1 MQLLSKPTSFDFLG
15 RRHIAVAISA
25 LMLVATIAF
34 IALRGIN
41 FGIDFT
47 GGVLVEVGY
56 PEDVELATVRDALAN
71 AGVEDATVLYFGT
84 NSDVLVRVPPAQEG
98 EDSAGIG
105 EAVFRALQQGDP
117 SVELRRTEFVGPAV
131 GEELREDGG
140 LALMIALLMILA
152 YVTIRFQWK
161 FALGAVVA
169 LVHDVLI
176 TVGFFAAFQVSFDLP
191 VLAALL
197 AVIGYSLNDTIVVF
211 DRIRENFRQLRKRTE
226 VEVMNLSLN
235 QTLSRTLMT
244 SGTTLVVVL
253 ALYLLGGEAIHEFAL
268 ALMVGVVLGTYSS
281 IYVASAA
288 ALALKV
294 TAADLMPPQDESDPE
309 LDAIP

>member
-1 MQLLSKPTSFDFLG
+1 MQLVSKPTHFDFLG
-15 RRHIAVAISA
+15 ARYIAFGLSA
-25 LMLVATIAF
+25 LMLVGTVVLIAV
-34 IALRGIN
+34 RGIN

-56 PEDVELATVRDALAN
+56 PEAVELSSVRDALAN
-71 AGVEDATVLYFGT
+71 DGIDDAIVLYFGN
-84 NSDVLVRVPPAQEG
+84 NSDVLVRVPLIDG
-98 EDSAGIG
+98 GDGAGIG
-105 EAVFRALQQGDP
+105 EQVFLALEQADP
-117 SVELRRTEFVGPAV
+117 GVQLRRTEFVGPAV

-140 LALMIALLMILA
+140 LALLFALLMILA
-152 YVTIRFQWK
+152 YVTLRFQWK

-211 DRIRENFRQLRKRTE
+211 DRIRENFRQVRKRSAI
-226 VEVMNLSLN
+226 EVMNLSLN

-244 SGTTLVVVL
+244 SGTTLLVVL
-253 ALYLLGGEAIHEFAL
+253 ALYFLGGEAINEFAL
-268 ALMVGVVLGTYSS
+268 ALIVGIVLGTYSS

-288 ALALKV
+288 ALALNV
-294 TAADLMPPQDESDPE
+294 TATDLLPPKEESDAE

>member
-1 MQLLSKPTSFDFLG
+1 MQLVSKPTHFNFLG
-15 RRHIAVAISA
+15 ARYIAFGLSA
-25 LMLVATIAF
+25 LMLVGTVVLIAV
-34 IALRGIN
+34 RGIN

-56 PEDVELATVRDALAN
+56 PEAVELSSVRDALAN
-71 AGVEDATVLYFGT
+71 DGIDDAIVLYFGN
-84 NSDVLVRVPPAQEG
+84 NSDVLVRVPLIDG
-98 EDSAGIG
+98 GDGAGIG
-105 EAVFRALQQGDP
+105 EQVFLALEQADP
-117 SVELRRTEFVGPAV
+117 GVQLRRTEFVGPAV

-140 LALMIALLMILA
+140 LALLFALLMILA
-152 YVTIRFQWK
+152 YVTLRFQWK

-211 DRIRENFRQLRKRTE
+211 DRIRENFRQVRKRSAI
-226 VEVMNLSLN
+226 EVMNLSLN

-244 SGTTLVVVL
+244 SGTTLLVVL
-253 ALYLLGGEAIHEFAL
+253 ALYFLGGEAINEFAL
-268 ALMVGVVLGTYSS
+268 ALIVGIVLGTYSS

-288 ALALKV
+288 ALALNV
-294 TAADLMPPQDESDPE
+294 TATDLLPPKEESDAE